1 MSEKKVKQRYMMLMA
16 AVMLVLFSVLPGAG
30 GVQAKAATAVEKNG
44 ALKVSGTKLVSRDSG
59 QEVQLR
65 GVSTH
70 GINWDVGY
78 PYISEKAFKT
88 LRDNY
93 GVNAIRLAMYTT

>member
-1 MSEKKVKQRYMMLMA
+1 MKQWSIFGKKILFVICFCI
-16 AVMLVLFSVLPGAG
+16 AVAFSSTET
-30 GVQAKAATAVEKNG
+30 QAATAVETNG
-44 ALKVSGTKLVSRDSG
+44 ALKVEGTKLVSQKTG

-78 PYISEKAFKT
+78 PYISKAAFQT
-88 LRDNY
+88 LRDDY
-93 GVNAIRLAMYTT
+93 SVNAIRLAMYTTE